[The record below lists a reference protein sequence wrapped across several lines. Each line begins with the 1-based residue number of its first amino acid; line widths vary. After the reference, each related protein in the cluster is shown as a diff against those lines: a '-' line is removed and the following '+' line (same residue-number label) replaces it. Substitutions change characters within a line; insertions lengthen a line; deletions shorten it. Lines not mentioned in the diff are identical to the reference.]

1 MTKPLCSFNRF
12 GYCKFDKDCK
22 HRHVNVICVNVNCEE
37 SSCEKRHPKICFKLR
52 DYGRCRFG
60 GECKYDHSKPKDIAD
75 LDDKVKETKKKL
87 DRLEN
92 KVNLAKLNYGQP
104 KPNSFLRFP
113 VRFPVRFP

>member
-113 VRFPVRFP
+113 VRFP